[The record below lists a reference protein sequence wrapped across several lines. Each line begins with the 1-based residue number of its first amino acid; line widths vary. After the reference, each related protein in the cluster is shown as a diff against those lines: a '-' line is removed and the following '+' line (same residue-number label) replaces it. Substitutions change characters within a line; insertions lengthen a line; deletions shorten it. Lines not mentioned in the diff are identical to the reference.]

1 MSPAVAARMAAVEA
15 QLAAKES
22 AEAKLALQLARV
34 EGEAAMLKQRSAE
47 QSLAIEALVRQV
59 DSATDSAL

>member
-1 MSPAVAARMAAVEA
+1 MSPAAAARMAAVEA